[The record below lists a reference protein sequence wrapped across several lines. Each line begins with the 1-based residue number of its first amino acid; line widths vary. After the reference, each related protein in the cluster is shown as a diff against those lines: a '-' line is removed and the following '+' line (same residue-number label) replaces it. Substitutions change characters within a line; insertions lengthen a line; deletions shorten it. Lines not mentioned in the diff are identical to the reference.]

1 MIKVLFGENET
12 IGIISFILHT
22 ASVTGAPYTLLCN
35 DFAGGRRTLTD
46 LLRGVGHSIRF

>member
-1 MIKVLFGENET
+1 MKQLESSVSFCTQQVLQER
-12 IGIISFILHT
+12 L
-22 ASVTGAPYTLLCN
+22 TLLCN